1 MGPGLLERC
10 VRWAQQP
17 SPSSLVFVRV
27 AAEIRLVHRLANEK
41 ESGANSRASTHLA
54 SHNRYAKPA
63 AAIVVAPASGQ
74 PLEEEGEVVAAAMER
89 GKEGG
94 GGEGGREV
102 EEEEEGA
109 PAEGRER
116 EAEKEE
122 KG

>member
-27 AAEIRLVHRLANEK
+27 AAEIRLVHREGK
-41 ESGANSRASTHLA
+41 IPFSTSMRIGTHLA